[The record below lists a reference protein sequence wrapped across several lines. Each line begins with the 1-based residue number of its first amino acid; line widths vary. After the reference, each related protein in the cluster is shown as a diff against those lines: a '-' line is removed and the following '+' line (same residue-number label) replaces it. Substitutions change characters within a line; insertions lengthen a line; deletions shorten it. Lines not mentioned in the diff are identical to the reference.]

1 MLPPST
7 LKSLCPHQWLMECV
21 VWEQW
26 LSINTLE
33 IHTHIIKT
41 WDWVTWNL
49 LLHKT
54 HRVPVCLF
62 PLLTLPSKV
71 NVQLVNVRVSEAC
84 PQDAASSWEAFLLIA
99 PWKPQ
104 RLFGTAA
111 PEGWILVAVGSR
123 ALPMCRLIGSRRL
136 PGYLSFVGRNV
147 TRPRA
152 ARRSCGRICGRYGV
166 SLGAA
171 GTRCYVW
178 HICQLCITASLASFL
193 YLRPPLQPMFLS
205 RCRSLGRA
213 RCLTEASQKASGCL
227 SHRTLLIILTLIFIL
242 FVSPTIFLSLCV
254 CSLTHKIHF
263 Q

>member
-7 LKSLCPHQWLMECV
+7 LQSLCPHQWLMECV

-84 PQDAASSWEAFLLIA
+84 PRTLHQAERRFCWLPLESRGVCL
-99 PWKPQ
+99 
-104 RLFGTAA
+104 
-111 PEGWILVAVGSR
+111 VGSR

-152 ARRSCGRICGRYGV
+152 ARRSCGRICGWYGV

-193 YLRPPLQPMFLS
+193 YLRPPLQPLALFF
-205 RCRSLGRA
+205 SLAAGRWA
-213 RCLTEASQKASGCL
+213 WP
-227 SHRTLLIILTLIFIL
+227 
-242 FVSPTIFLSLCV
+242 V
-254 CSLTHKIHF
+254 
-263 Q
+263 

>member
-193 YLRPPLQPMFLS
+193 YLRPPLQPPALCF
-205 RCRSLGRA
+205 SLAAGHWA
-213 RCLTEASQKASGCL
+213 WP
-227 SHRTLLIILTLIFIL
+227 
-242 FVSPTIFLSLCV
+242 V
-254 CSLTHKIHF
+254 
-263 Q
+263 